1 MKQLKR
7 IVSSAALVGVA
18 LSLPAQTLKDKSG
31 MEADRK
37 QMMDSQKS
45 VNSTCGTSIQVKVD
59 YDSYIKGAGSVDEYS
74 HAPYQYCQNATEALE
89 QTCRNSSAG
98 KQAVQQKVK
107 ALSCSYGATQGVSL
121 DGSTLHYTVGYH
133 GGNADFVV
141 KWLGD
146 HL

>member
-1 MKQLKR
+1 MKKLKL
-7 IVSSAALVGVA
+7 VSLTLAVTGLA
-18 LSLPAQTLKDKSG
+18 LSASAQTLKDKSG

-37 QMMDSQKS
+37 QLMDSQKS
-45 VNSTCGTSIQVKVD
+45 VNSTCGTTMQIKVD

-89 QTCRNSSAG
+89 QTCRNSSSG
-98 KQAVQQKVK
+98 KEAVQQKVK
-107 ALSCSYGATQGVSL
+107 ALTCSFGTAQSVSL

>member
-1 MKQLKR
+1 MSKLLG
-7 IVSSAALVGVA
+7 IACLAGVLVSPGM
-18 LSLPAQTLKDKSG
+18 AQTLKDKTG

-37 QMMDSQKS
+37 ELAGLQKS
-45 VNSTCGTSIQVKVD
+45 VNATCGSTIQLKVD

-98 KQAVQQKVK
+98 KQSVQQKIKSVT
-107 ALSCSYGATQGVSL
+107 CSYGTAQALSL
-121 DGSTLHYTVGYH
+121 DGMTLNYTVGYH

-141 KWLGD
+141 KWLGG